1 MLTALRKRS
10 IVQQTALMIFAA
22 TLIVL
27 AAQTGIAV
35 RDSHKVLLTQA
46 QERLGKDVGLIAT
59 LLEFYDRTLRSNTER
74 VGRVFRAQFTQPYS
88 RDTTT
93 TVRIGDYDSPILRHG
108 EETLNLATA
117 RVDEFSAMTGSVATI
132 FVRYGEDFLRVAT
145 SVQKDNG
152 ERAIG
157 TLLGTTHPAYAKLMR
172 GEAFIG
178 PAHLFGR
185 DYMTEYSPIRSE
197 SGEVIGALFI
207 GFDFTDGLRALKDT
221 IVNIDFGRNGSAFI
235 LDARAG
241 EARGKLLAHRHA
253 QNTDYLQL
261 ADADGNRP
269 FGKVFEGDAGQLNYE
284 SADGGAPRAVSY
296 KAFAPWQWVVVADA
310 DSGEMTTASARLR
323 NAMVVGMLVSCALLT
338 ALIYVVLGYSF
349 RPLRDLLGALK
360 KVGDGDLT
368 VRASAA
374 IGAGEDAETSN
385 EIASVAR
392 GIDEMVARVRPMVVD
407 MSRAAAEMAGACQQL
422 GALSAR
428 SAEAA
433 GQQRSTTVQIAT
445 AVHEMTASAH
455 EVANHARSTSEETRQ
470 TDSVARNGQ
479 GIVSE
484 SLSSIQGLASEIE
497 EAASVAGRLRT
508 DTNAIGS
515 VLEVIRNIADQT
527 NLLALNAAIEA
538 ARAGEQGRGFA
549 VVADEVRT
557 LAKRCGESTAEIV
570 KIIERVQH
578 GAAEAVAH
586 MEKGCARSRETVVKA
601 SLAGDAL
608 AEIVQS
614 VARINDMSAQIASAA
629 GQQGTVA
636 SDIDCNVSNVRD
648 VAEQFVTGTEES
660 LTAVTELGT
669 IAARLQSLVANFKVN

>member
-1 MLTALRKRS
+1 
-10 IVQQTALMIFAA
+10 
-22 TLIVL
+22 
-27 AAQTGIAV
+27 
-35 RDSHKVLLTQA
+35 
-46 QERLGKDVGLIAT
+46 
-59 LLEFYDRTLRSNTER
+59 
-74 VGRVFRAQFTQPYS
+74 
-88 RDTTT
+88 
-93 TVRIGDYDSPILRHG
+93 
-108 EETLNLATA
+108 
-117 RVDEFSAMTGSVATI
+117 
-132 FVRYGEDFLRVAT
+132 
-145 SVQKDNG
+145 
-152 ERAIG
+152 
-157 TLLGTTHPAYAKLMR
+157 
-172 GEAFIG
+172 
-178 PAHLFGR
+178 
-185 DYMTEYSPIRSE
+185 
-197 SGEVIGALFI
+197 
-207 GFDFTDGLRALKDT
+207 
-221 IVNIDFGRNGSAFI
+221 
-235 LDARAG
+235 
-241 EARGKLLAHRHA
+241 
-253 QNTDYLQL
+253 
-261 ADADGNRP
+261 
-269 FGKVFEGDAGQLNYE
+269 
-284 SADGGAPRAVSY
+284 
-296 KAFAPWQWVVVADA
+296 WQWVVVADA
-310 DSGEMTTASARLR
+310 DSREMTAASARLR
-323 NAMVVGMLVSCALLT
+323 NAMVIGLLVSCALLT
-338 ALIYVVLGYSF
+338 ALIYVVLGYNF
-349 RPLRDLLGALK
+349 RPLRELLGVLR

-368 VRASAA
+368 VCASAA
-374 IGAGEDAETSN
+374 IGVEEKAVTKN
-385 EIASVAR
+385 EIAAVAR

-407 MSRAAAEMAGACQQL
+407 MSQAAAEMASSCQQL

-428 SAEAA
+428 SAQAA

-470 TDSVARNGQ
+470 TDSVARSGQ

-484 SLSSIQGLASEIE
+484 SLSAIQGLAGEIE
-497 EAASVAGRLRT
+497 EAASVAGRLRA

-586 MEKGCARSRETVVKA
+586 MEKGCARSRETVEKA

-636 SDIDCNVSNVRD
+636 SDIDCNVANIRD
-648 VAEQFVTGTEES
+648 LAEQSVTGTEES

-669 IAARLQSLVANFKVN
+669 IAARLQGLVANFKIN